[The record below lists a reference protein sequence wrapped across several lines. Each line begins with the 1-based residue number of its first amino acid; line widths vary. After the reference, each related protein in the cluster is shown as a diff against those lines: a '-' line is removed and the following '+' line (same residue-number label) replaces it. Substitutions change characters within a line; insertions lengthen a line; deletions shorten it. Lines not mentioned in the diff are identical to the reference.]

1 MSDTSGI
8 EAVDSAGIGA
18 DDTGNPVVEDNA
30 PVGESQQESQ
40 GHPAWKEI
48 LDVLPSSLHP
58 IVTPALSK
66 WDQGVQER
74 FQQVQSK
81 YEPYNSLVENGIQPD
96 RIEQALGLARMMEED
111 PQGLYARMG
120 EYFSMGKSN
129 DQGQTTENEDDEF
142 DIGSES
148 SPEWERAKAE
158 LEQNQQL
165 LAQGLQAMMQEKA
178 NAEAEAKLEADL
190 KALKEKHGEFDEEFV
205 LTYALNNGNN
215 LEAGV
220 KKYNELAGRLR
231 GTPTPGSNIPT
242 PLAPGG
248 ATPSNSV
255 DPTTL
260 SNQDTKSLVVN
271 LLQQLGNAQKE

>member
-1 MSDTSGI
+1 MSDASGI

-18 DDTGNPVVEDNA
+18 DDAGNPVVDSA
-30 PVGESQQESQ
+30 PVGETQQQQESQ

-48 LDVLPSSLHP
+48 LDVLPTSLHP

-81 YEPYNSLVENGIQPD
+81 YDPYNPFIENGISPEQ
-96 RIEQALGLARMMEED
+96 IEQSLGLARMMQED

-120 EYFSMGKSN
+120 EYFGMQQ
-129 DQGQTTENEDDEF
+129 DQGQPENEEDEY
-142 DIGSES
+142 DIGDGNTD
-148 SPEWERAKAE
+148 PDWEKAKAQ
-158 LEQNQQL
+158 LEQNQQV

-178 NAEAEAKLEADL
+178 NAEAEAKLESDL
-190 KALKEKHGEFDEEFV
+190 KALQNKHGDFDEEFV

-220 KKYNELAGRLR
+220 KKYMELVGRLR
-231 GTPTPGSNIPT
+231 GTPAPGSNIPT

-260 SNQDTKSLVVN
+260 SSQDTKSLVVN
-271 LLQQLGNAQKE
+271 LLQQMGNAQKE